1 MATIKRFEDLQIWQD
16 ARALSLKVY
25 GLTQPEPFAK
35 DFRFCSQIRAAAG
48 SVMDNIAE
56 GFERGSQL
64 EFFNFLSFSKGS
76 AGEVGS
82 QLYRAI
88 DFKYIGLEVATNLIK
103 EYEEL
108 ASKIAGFISYLNKS
122 DYKGQKFKDR

>member
-25 GLTQPEPFAK
+25 ELTQFELFAR
-35 DFRFCSQIRAAAG
+35 DFRFCSQIRSAAG

-64 EFFNFLSFSKGS
+64 EFINFLSFSKGS
-76 AGEVGS
+76 AGEVRS
-82 QLYRAI
+82 QLYRAV
-88 DFKYIGLEVATNLIK
+88 DFKYVELIVASSLIK
-103 EYEEL
+103 EYDDL
-108 ASKIAGFISYLNKS
+108 ASKIAGFISYLNK
-122 DYKGQKFKDR
+122 